1 MTELLRARGL
11 HFFGVEGIPDTEN
24 GIFQFSRGRKGDDPK
39 GRVQVQGQEIPDPI
53 RSWGLRGA
61 VLIDKARHRRLYK
74 SPLVMGPTEDASMA
88 LASYWSFL
96 TGEVLFPLAVSCP

>member
-1 MTELLRARGL
+1 MAMTELLRARGL

-61 VLIDKARHRRLYK
+61 VLIDKARHRRL
-74 SPLVMGPTEDASMA
+74 
-88 LASYWSFL
+88 
-96 TGEVLFPLAVSCP
+96 